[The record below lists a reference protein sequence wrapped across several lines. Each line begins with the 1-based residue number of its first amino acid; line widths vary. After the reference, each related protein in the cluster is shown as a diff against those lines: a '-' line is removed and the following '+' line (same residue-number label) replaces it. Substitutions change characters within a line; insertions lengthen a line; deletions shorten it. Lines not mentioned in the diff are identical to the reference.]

1 MINCIKAEKCST
13 ESLQLKDIINSALEN
28 KSLSNK
34 RKALLY
40 DIYAEYSYTID
51 SDVMQAVSMAKN
63 AIDYNPSEIKHYIK
77 LINFLVVSDKYEE
90 ARKLI
95 ETVKQKDTAGRFSK
109 EIDELS
115 KVITIRDQETKHR

>member
-13 ESLQLKDIINSALEN
+13 ESLQLKDIISSALEN

-63 AIDYNPSEIKHYIK
+63 AIDYNPSEIKHYIR
-77 LINFLVVSDKYEE
+77 LISYLVVSDKYEE

-95 ETVKQKDTAGRFSK
+95 ATVKQKDKSGRFSK

-115 KVITIRDQETKHR
+115 KVITIRDQDTNRR